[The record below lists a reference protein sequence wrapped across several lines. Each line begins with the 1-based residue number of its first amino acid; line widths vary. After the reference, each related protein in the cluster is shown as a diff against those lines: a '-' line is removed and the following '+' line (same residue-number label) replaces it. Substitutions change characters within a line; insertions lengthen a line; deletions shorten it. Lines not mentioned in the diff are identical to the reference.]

1 MKHSAASLSICL
13 MILLANTSLASSI
26 SGNQFLELSSTQQG
40 WYFLGVLDSMKE
52 TRDRYFATSEMEKVD
67 FDRVWE
73 SCISGRPVRQ
83 HLAIVDAWLKKNPS
97 RWQEPAIKLIF
108 EAERDSCV
116 ELNDS

>member
-1 MKHSAASLSICL
+1 MAARRTVRSPGCRWL
-13 MILLANTSLASSI
+13 ILFS
-26 SGNQFLELSSTQQG
+26 G

-52 TRDRYFATSEMEKVD
+52 TRDRYFATSEMEKVE

-83 HLAIVDAWLKKNPS
+83 HLAIVEAWMNENPG

-108 EAERDSCV
+108 QAERDSCD